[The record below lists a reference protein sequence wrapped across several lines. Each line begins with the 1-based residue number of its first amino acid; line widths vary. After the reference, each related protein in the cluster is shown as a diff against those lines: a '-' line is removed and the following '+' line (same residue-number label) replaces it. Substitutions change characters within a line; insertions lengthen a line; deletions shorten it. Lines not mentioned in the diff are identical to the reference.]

1 MVSVPK
7 CLLGTVFCCALNVLV
22 VIFSCKAGGIVDQQ
36 NNPRLVLKDLSGYS
50 YKNLGSG
57 NRNRNRELPT
67 QKLKKKKKPSTQKT
81 KDSKK
86 VTTHFLVGWQREIQ
100 IHPVERFCSFGSGVW
115 SPVALSR
122 QLRTVILTPSEKL
135 E

>member
-1 MVSVPK
+1 MMVSVPK
-7 CLLGTVFCCALNVLV
+7 CLLGTVFCCALKVLV
-22 VIFSCKAGGIVDQQ
+22 VIFSCKTGIVDQQ
-36 NNPRLVLKDLSGYS
+36 NNPRLVLKDLSGYL

-57 NRNRNRELPT
+57 NGNRELPT
-67 QKLKKKKKPSTQKT
+67 QKLKKKNDT
-81 KDSKK
+81 KDKRFEKKK

-100 IHPVERFCSFGSGVW
+100 IHSVEKFRSFGSGVW